1 MGEWHPL
8 LIAIMTL
15 RRVTYISRVSPAI
28 ASVDL
33 RHISGLAEIQHRRR
47 DLSGVLA
54 YTGRHFVQVIEGL
67 TRDVDALLELI
78 RADPRHFDMCIL
90 FDDVVPGRQFDR
102 WYSLHVESPGLIE
115 QVEMTY
121 GSEPDLQGRA
131 EDLLRSL
138 VSQLRSDD
146 LMP

>member
-1 MGEWHPL
+1 
-8 LIAIMTL
+8 MTL
-15 RRVTYISRVSPAI
+15 RRVTYISRVSPAV

-54 YTGRHFVQVIEGL
+54 YTGGHFVQVIEGMP
-67 TRDVDALLELI
+67 RDVDALLALI
-78 RADPRHFDMCIL
+78 RADPRHFDMCVL
-90 FDDVVPGRQFDR
+90 FDDVVPCRRFDR

-121 GSEPDLQGRA
+121 GREPGGPTRA

-138 VSQLRSDD
+138 ISQLRSDD
-146 LMP
+146 LMV